1 MENGNQI
8 GPYTDVQLIER
19 GVNADTPVLSAG
31 EVDWRSAGDLP
42 ALNKYFVDS
51 PIYTMSPQYA
61 GFWLRMFSGLL
72 DALICF
78 CTAVTLLTI
87 IDVVLVFDGK
97 PIIKSEDCQS
107 AGVLFFVLLTCT
119 AMIVYNAAFEASD
132 IQGTPGK
139 KLCGI
144 VVTGTDGTRIRF
156 DAAVLRNASKLI
168 SAFLCCTGFLM
179 IFWQRSKQ
187 GLHDQIAKSYVIRR
201 GR

>member
-1 MENGNQI
+1 MENGNQT

-31 EVDWRSAGDLP
+31 DGGWRSAAELP
-42 ALNKYFVDS
+42 GLNKYFVDS
-51 PIYTMSPQYA
+51 PLYMNPQYA

-78 CTAVTLLTI
+78 FTAVTLLTI
-87 IDVVLVFDGK
+87 IDVVLVFAGK
-97 PIIKSEDCQS
+97 PIIKSEDCEA
-107 AGVLFFVLLTCT
+107 AGVLFFILLTCT

-144 VVTGTDGTRIRF
+144 VVTSTDGTRIRF